1 LLDKRSRLIYHPI
14 KVKKLISLGVI
25 FIFFFV
31 CVGGAAAKETKRLNF
46 WERPIYRPRLLP
58 TSPFYFLKTW
68 KEKWEL
74 SLARTVEARIAKEA
88 EIAHRRLAEAKVL
101 LEKKPELAE
110 KWLEKYQ
117 QRLENLD
124 ETIEKLPPEK
134 AVAVKE
140 HVAEMTLKH
149 QKVLLEVLEKAPESA
164 QKGLQ
169 NALEKSV
176 KGHQRVVE
184 TLEKDRQ
191 KKIKEKVQKNQG
203 KILEKMEKVQMRIG
217 ERAGTEAAEKFDQ
230 LKEEIK
236 RKSGGFVHPSPLQ
249 FHIQGKPPRLFK

>member
-1 LLDKRSRLIYHPI
+1 M
-14 KVKKLISLGVI
+14 
-25 FIFFFV
+25 
-31 CVGGAAAKETKRLNF
+31 AKETKQLNF

-74 SLARTVEARIAKEA
+74 SFARTAEAKVAKKA

-101 LEKKPELAE
+101 VEKKPKLAE

-117 QRLENLD
+117 QRLEDLD

-134 AVAVKE
+134 AEAVKE

-176 KGHQRVVE
+176 KSHQQAVG
-184 TLEKDRQ
+184 TLRKERQEKIR
-191 KKIKEKVQKNQG
+191 EKARKNQE
-203 KILEKMEKVQMRIG
+203 KILEKIEKLQIRI
-217 ERAGTEAAEKFDQ
+217 EEKAGTEAAEGIEQ
-230 LKEEIK
+230 LQQQIQL
-236 RKSGGFVHPSPLQ
+236 RLQ
-249 FHIQGKPPRLFK
+249 K